1 MSDEIT
7 KAHPTMLQ
15 LRRLL
20 AALLALALPACA
32 PVQARPANAA
42 QAYQGPAIWKVA
54 DKDTTIYLF
63 GTVHALPKDAQ
74 WFSGPVERAY
84 DASDELVTE
93 IPLDDTS
100 ADAQEIAARAL
111 LPQGRS
117 LRAMMAP
124 EDRLKFEEALV
135 GLGLPIEAMD
145 RFEPW
150 YAAMTLSL
158 LPVMKAGYDPQTGAE
173 SKLTATAGGKR
184 KGALETVQQ
193 QIDLFDGLPPEAQM
207 AFLKETVDSVNKAKT
222 TLDAMVA
229 EWMKG
234 DADALARL
242 LNEEIDDPVLYKRLL
257 TDRNSRWAQW
267 IDQRMKQPGTVFVA
281 VGAGHLAG
289 RESVQAQLRKRGLK
303 ARRLWE

>member
-1 MSDEIT
+1 MS
-7 KAHPTMLQ
+7 AGFNRVAVSMSQ

-20 AALLALALPACA
+20 TALLALALPACA
-32 PVQARPANAA
+32 PLDVRPANAA
-42 QAYQGPAIWKVA
+42 EAYHGPAIWKVS

-63 GTVHALPKDAQ
+63 GTVHALPKDAK

-84 DASDELVTE
+84 NASNELVTE
-93 IPLDDTS
+93 IPEDD
-100 ADAQEIAARAL
+100 AAGDAKAIAARAL
-111 LPQGRS
+111 LPEGQS

-124 EDRLKFEEALV
+124 ADRMKFEESLV

-158 LPVMKAGYDPQTGAE
+158 LPVMRAGYDPETGAE
-173 SKLTATAGGKR
+173 SKLTAAAEGKR
-184 KGALETVQQ
+184 KAALETVQQ
-193 QIDLFDGLPPEAQM
+193 QIDLFDGLPMEAQLS
-207 AFLKETVDSVNKAKT
+207 FLRETVNSINKAAT

-234 DADALARL
+234 DADALATL
-242 LNEEIDDPVLYKRLL
+242 LNEELDDPVLYKRLL
-257 TDRNSRWAQW
+257 TDRNAHWAQW
-267 IDQRMKQPGTVFVA
+267 IDQRLDRPGTVFVA

-289 RESVQAQLRKRGLK
+289 QNSVQAQLRKRGIK
-303 ARRLWE
+303 ACRLWE

>member
-42 QAYQGPAIWKVA
+42 QPYQGPAIWKVA

-63 GTVHALPKDAQ
+63 GTVHALPKDAR

-267 IDQRMKQPGTVFVA
+267 IDQRMKQPGTVFIA

-289 RESVQAQLRKRGLK
+289 KESVQRQLKKHGIK
-303 ARRLWE
+303 ARRLWQ

>member
-1 MSDEIT
+1 M
-7 KAHPTMLQ
+7 PPF
-15 LRRLL
+15 RRFI
-20 AALLALALPACA
+20 AALVALAMPACA
-32 PVQARPANAA
+32 PVDARPAHAA
-42 QAYQGPAIWKVA
+42 AAYQGPAIWKVA

-63 GTVHALPKDAQ
+63 GTVHALPKDTK

-84 DASDELVTE
+84 KASDELVTE
-93 IPLDDTS
+93 IPMDAS
-100 ADAQEIAARAL
+100 GDAQAIAARAL
-111 LPQGRS
+111 LAKGQS

-124 EDRLKFEEALV
+124 DDRMKFEEALV

-158 LPVMKAGYDPQTGAE
+158 LPVIKSGYDPQTGAE
-173 SKLTATAGGKR
+173 TKLTAEAEGKR
-184 KGALETVQQ
+184 KAALETVQQ
-193 QIDLFDGLPPEAQM
+193 QIDLFDGLPVEAQLS
-207 AFLKETVDSVNKAKT
+207 FLKETVDSISKATT

-234 DADALARL
+234 DADALAML
-242 LNEEIDDPVLYKRLL
+242 LNDELDDPVLYKRLL
-257 TDRNSRWAQW
+257 TDRNTHWAQW

-289 RESVQAQLRKRGLK
+289 RDSVQAQLRKRGIK
-303 ARRLWE
+303 ARRVWE

>member
-1 MSDEIT
+1 MS
-7 KAHPTMLQ
+7 P
-15 LRRLL
+15 LRRTL
-20 AALLALALPACA
+20 ASLLALVLPACA
-32 PVQARPANAA
+32 PVEARPATAA
-42 QAYQGPAIWKVA
+42 EAYHGPAIWKVA

-84 DASDELVTE
+84 KASDELVTE

-100 ADAQEIAARAL
+100 GDAKAIAARAL
-111 LPQGRS
+111 LPPGQS
-117 LRAMMAP
+117 LRDMMPPA
-124 EDRLKFEEALV
+124 ERMKFEEALV

-158 LPVMKAGYDPQTGAE
+158 LPVVKAGYDPQTGAE
-173 SKLTATAGGKR
+173 AKLGGEADGKSKA
-184 KGALETVQQ
+184 ALETVQQ
-193 QIDLFDGLPPEAQM
+193 QIDLFDGLPADAQL
-207 AFLKETVDSVNKAKT
+207 AFLNDTIDTVTNAEA
-222 TLDAMVA
+222 TLGAMVA

-234 DADALARL
+234 DADGLARL
-242 LNEEIDDPVLYKRLL
+242 LNDELGDPVLYKRLL
-257 TDRNSRWAQW
+257 TDRNTRWAKW
-267 IDQRMKQPGTVFVA
+267 IDGRLKQPGTVFVA

-289 RESVQAQLRKRGLK
+289 RDSVQAQLRKRGIK

>member
-1 MSDEIT
+1 MSDEII
-7 KAHPTMLQ
+7 KARPTMLQ
-15 LRRLL
+15 LRRLF

-124 EDRLKFEEALV
+124 EDRLKFEETLV

-242 LNEEIDDPVLYKRLL
+242 LNEELDDPVLYKRLL

>member
-1 MSDEIT
+1 MS
-7 KAHPTMLQ
+7 P
-15 LRRLL
+15 LRRFV
-20 AALLALALPACA
+20 AALVALALPACA

-84 DASDELVTE
+84 KASTELVTE
-93 IPLDDTS
+93 IPEDDT
-100 ADAQEIAARAL
+100 AGDAKAIAARAL
-111 LPQGRS
+111 LPQGQS
-117 LRAMMAP
+117 LRAMMSP
-124 EDRLKFEEALV
+124 DDRMKFEEALV

-173 SKLTATAGGKR
+173 RKLTDGADGKR
-184 KGALETVQQ
+184 KAALETVQQ
-193 QIDLFDGLPPEAQM
+193 QIDLFDGLPPEAQL
-207 AFLKETVDSVNKAKT
+207 AFLSETINSVNKATT

-234 DADALARL
+234 NADGLAAL
-242 LNEEIDDPVLYKRLL
+242 LNDELDDPVLYKRLL
-257 TDRNSRWAQW
+257 TDRNAHWAQW
-267 IDQRMKQPGTVFVA
+267 IDQRLKQPGTVFVA

-289 RESVQAQLRKRGLK
+289 QDSVQQQLRKRGIK

>member
-1 MSDEIT
+1 MS
-7 KAHPTMLQ
+7 P
-15 LRRLL
+15 LRRFV
-20 AALLALALPACA
+20 AALVALALPACA

-84 DASDELVTE
+84 KSSNELVTE
-93 IPLDDTS
+93 IPENDT
-100 ADAQEIAARAL
+100 AGDAKAIAARAL
-111 LPQGRS
+111 LPSGQS
-117 LRAMMAP
+117 LREMMTPA
-124 EDRLKFEEALV
+124 DRMKFEEALV
-135 GLGLPIEAMD
+135 GLGLPIETMD

-173 SKLTATAGGKR
+173 RKLADAADGKR
-184 KGALETVQQ
+184 KAALETVQQ
-193 QIDLFDGLPPEAQM
+193 QIDLFDGLPADAQL
-207 AFLKETVDSVNKAKT
+207 AFLSETVNSVGKATT

-234 DADALARL
+234 NADGLAAL
-242 LNEEIDDPVLYKRLL
+242 LNDELDDPVLYKRLL
-257 TDRNSRWAQW
+257 TDRNANWAQW
-267 IDQRMKQPGTVFVA
+267 IDQRLKSPGTVFVA

-289 RESVQAQLRKRGLK
+289 QDSVQAQLRKRGIK